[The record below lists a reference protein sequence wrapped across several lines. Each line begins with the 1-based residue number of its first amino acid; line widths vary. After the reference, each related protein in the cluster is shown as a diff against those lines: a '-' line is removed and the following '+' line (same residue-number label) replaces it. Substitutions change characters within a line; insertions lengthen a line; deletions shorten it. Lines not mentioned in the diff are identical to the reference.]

1 MHSRKHTKIVK
12 VDNYIAEVEVEII
25 ESYSQGWSPY
35 LSLDDSLK
43 LDSVREAL
51 KAGDVARA
59 QKMAKVFTISPIA
72 A

>member
-1 MHSRKHTKIVK
+1 MHNRKHTKIVK
-12 VDNYIAEVEVEII
+12 VDNYIVEVEVEII

-51 KAGDVARA
+51 SWRCGSCSEDG
-59 QKMAKVFTISPIA
+59 
-72 A
+72 